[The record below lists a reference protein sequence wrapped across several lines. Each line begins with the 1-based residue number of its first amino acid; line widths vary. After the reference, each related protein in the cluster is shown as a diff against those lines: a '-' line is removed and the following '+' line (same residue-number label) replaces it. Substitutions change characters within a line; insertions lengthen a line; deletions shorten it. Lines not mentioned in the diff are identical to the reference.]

1 MKAIKK
7 QISEVNSYATD
18 YEHCGI
24 CVIPLKDNTFNS
36 YKSELKMIE
45 AGHFAKPV
53 MVSAVNPYNLLST
66 NKNSLKVYNNEWASA
81 IKKIKGN
88 HTMQVD
94 LGLKLKEDVTIKYDL
109 TKENEKRLQ
118 SL

>member
-1 MKAIKK
+1 MKGTKV
-7 QISEVNSYATD
+7 QISDIQEYAKD
-18 YEHCGI
+18 YEDCGI
-24 CVIPLKDNTFNS
+24 CVIPLQDNVFNS
-36 YKSELKMIE
+36 CKSELKMIE

-53 MVSAVNPYNLLST
+53 MVSAIDPYTLLAT
-66 NKNSLKVYNNEWASA
+66 NKNSLKVYNNDWAAA

-109 TKENEKRLQ
+109 SKENEKRIQ